1 MMHYYNNLMDLKDP
15 TVGRRVGQPPSKDY
29 YDILLNGWCS
39 QQLQR
44 YYQPTI
50 SQLHALCR
58 LLIIMVHYYSYL
70 MNQSDSFCYPDLQP
84 AKCILYTNLTS
95 EDISIPGVE
104 TMSAIKVK

>member
-15 TVGRRVGQPPSKDY
+15 SVGAAQ
-29 YDILLNGWCS
+29 CM

-58 LLIIMVHYYSYL
+58 LLIIMAHYCNYL

-84 AKCILYTNLTS
+84 AKCALYTDLTS
-95 EDISIPGVE
+95 EDISVPGVE
-104 TMSAIKVK
+104 IRSTIQVK